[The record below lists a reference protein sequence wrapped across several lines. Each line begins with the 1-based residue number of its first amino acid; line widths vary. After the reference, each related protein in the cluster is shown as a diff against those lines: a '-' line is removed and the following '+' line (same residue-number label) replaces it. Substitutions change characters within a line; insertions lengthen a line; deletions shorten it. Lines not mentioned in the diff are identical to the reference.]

1 MPHNSLKAFVL
12 IGALRIAYIGLKT
25 WYSKR
30 IAPGYDWVMLLPIS
44 QSSVV

>member
-1 MPHNSLKAFVL
+1 MLHNLLKAFVV
-12 IGALRIAYIGLKT
+12 IGALRIVYIGLKT

-30 IAPGYDWVMLLPIS
+30 IAPGYGSVMLLPIS